1 MGSSPGPCGATGSGE
16 AVRSRYARAMGEN
29 EEVVKPDLTPK
40 QKRVLNWVRVGLAI
54 LIVGVLVYLITV
66 YKFTLHVAD
75 MADEKHAS
83 AALYHAADRLVTYAT
98 AVVIAFAS
106 AFAAVLPA
114 AVLGLKRRD
123 AFGGVLA
130 GSAALVSTVDTGNR
144 ATQES
149 LTYVTV
155 TLLGLSV
162 AVVVWGAVL
171 ERWKLKIALQAEEAT
186 PDGEEARGVRDRA
199 NTAFDALVKK
209 TFLPIPLAIRY
220 LGIPTLLAVV
230 ALLCL
235 VFGPGWLY

>member
-1 MGSSPGPCGATGSGE
+1 
-16 AVRSRYARAMGEN
+16 
-29 EEVVKPDLTPK
+29 
-40 QKRVLNWVRVGLAI
+40 
-54 LIVGVLVYLITV
+54 
-66 YKFTLHVAD
+66 
-75 MADEKHAS
+75 
-83 AALYHAADRLVTYAT
+83 
-98 AVVIAFAS
+98 
-106 AFAAVLPA
+106 
-114 AVLGLKRRD
+114 
-123 AFGGVLA
+123 VLA

-162 AVVVWGAVL
+162 AVAVAVAVVVLGAVL

-186 PDGEEARGVRDRA
+186 ADGEEVRGVRDRA

-209 TFLPIPLAIRY
+209 TSLPIPLAVRY

-235 VFGPGWLY
+235 VFGMDWLY